1 MLIELP
7 FVLDFVVYPRFR
19 CCENESRLISTTS
32 RLSSRLLDKPRLLDF
47 HSRSTSTLSSGRA
60 TLAFHGATQ
69 SSLITG
75 FLTRRGVVRYSK
87 NKGKMKSVKAVVKR
101 FKRTAHG
108 KLKRWRANC
117 HHYSLRKNR
126 KQRKK
131 NKKGVFV
138 TDPQLKLLNKMLSN
152 R

>member
-1 MLIELP
+1 MSTSPRCCNCHKMLIPRIAAPLARCLSVYTMSSCKMLP
-7 FVLDFVVYPRFR
+7 AID
-19 CCENESRLISTTS
+19 STTLTS
-32 RLSSRLLDKPRLLDF
+32 GNLVIPR
-47 HSRSTSTLSSGRA
+47 RS
-60 TLAFHGATQ
+60 
-69 SSLITG
+69 
-75 FLTRRGVVRYSK
+75 VVRCSK

-101 FKRTAHG
+101 FKRTGHG

-117 HHYSLRKNR
+117 QHNSLRKNK

-138 TDPQLKLLNKMLSN
+138 SHPQLKLLNMMLSN